1 MTTLTGGLDELFSR
15 LPVAVYRS
23 APNGQ
28 LLAANPALALL
39 LGYDSVSDLI
49 HDIRLVESV
58 YVDSSVRSVWLDT
71 IIRDGVVHDF
81 DIELRRRDGTTVWV
95 EDTARGAFDDAGAL
109 LYCEGALIDV
119 SEKVK
124 AKKAQS
130 EFIATVSHE
139 LRNPMSVL
147 LGLAKELA
155 SDYDG
160 FAEADRR
167 EMTGVMAQQAE
178 DASWIIE
185 DLLVAYR
192 DDARSV
198 SVFAEEFDVADEIDR
213 VLEGIDHPVAVEL
226 GTGDA
231 RVLADPRRT
240 RQILRNLVSNAVRYG
255 GDVIK
260 VETERTD
267 GSVQVR
273 VCDNGEPLDA
283 EEADR
288 IFLAFQQGSGR
299 RADSKS
305 VGLGLSVARTLAD
318 LMDGKLVYHHDG
330 EFSSFIVTLPAAP

>member
-1 MTTLTGGLDELFSR
+1 
-15 LPVAVYRS
+15 
-23 APNGQ
+23 
-28 LLAANPALALL
+28 
-39 LGYDSVSDLI
+39 
-49 HDIRLVESV
+49 
-58 YVDSSVRSVWLDT
+58 
-71 IIRDGVVHDF
+71 
-81 DIELRRRDGTTVWV
+81 
-95 EDTARGAFDDAGAL
+95 
-109 LYCEGALIDV
+109 
-119 SEKVK
+119 
-124 AKKAQS
+124 
-130 EFIATVSHE
+130 
-139 LRNPMSVL
+139 
-147 LGLAKELA
+147 
-155 SDYDG
+155 
-160 FAEADRR
+160 
-167 EMTGVMAQQAE
+167 
-178 DASWIIE
+178 
-185 DLLVAYR
+185 
-192 DDARSV
+192 
-198 SVFAEEFDVADEIDR
+198 VFAEEFDVADEIDR